1 MDLGRE
7 AALRSAFAVCA
18 ELRASERW
26 EKGAGRAPSDVSPDE
41 SRRLFLHRRRRRGR
55 GGAFM
60 DPQPLRGPAFCF
72 FITGVALLSIRTIK
86 SAAVYKVGFAF
97 EGLADEKC
105 RDASN

>member
-7 AALRSAFAVCA
+7 AALRGTFAVCA
-18 ELRASERW
+18 ELRATERW
-26 EKGAGRAPSDVSPDE
+26 ENGAGRAPSDVYPDE
-41 SRRLFLHRRRRRGR
+41 SRRLFLPRPGGR

-60 DPQPLRGPAFCF
+60 DPQPLRGRAFCF
-72 FITGVALLSIRTIK
+72 FIIGVALLSIRTIE
-86 SAAVYKVGFAF
+86 SAAVCKVGFAF